1 MINISPFIKGDIM
14 NRLLIIATL
23 TINIIFQTT
32 ILNVITINGASLN
45 TSLMLIIAIAV
56 YLKPKESLLYALYTG
71 LLLDTV
77 TGVFIGLNTFI
88 FLLIAFGIS
97 IIQEELVK
105 ESYLTPLLLGIA
117 SILIY
122 NFLSLFFVYLL
133 GYTVRLVHYFSWN
146 TLIEIGY
153 NSVFML
159 LLYSLFGKFY
169 NLRIKEV
176 KY

>member
-1 MINISPFIKGDIM
+1 M
-14 NRLLIIATL
+14 NKIIILGIL
-23 TINIIFQTT
+23 TINIILQTT
-32 ILNVITINGASLN
+32 VLNVLTINGATLN
-45 TSLMLIIAIAV
+45 TSLLLIITISV
-56 YLKPKESLLYALYTG
+56 YLDPKESLLYTLYTG

-88 FLLIAFGIS
+88 FVLIAYGIS
-97 IIQEELVK
+97 IIQEEIVK

-122 NFLSLFFVYLL
+122 NFFSLFFVYLL
-133 GYTVRLVHYFSWN
+133 GYTVRLAHYFSMN
-146 TLIEIGY
+146 TFIEIGY

-159 LLYSLFGKFY
+159 LIYTLFGKFY
-169 NLRIKEV
+169 ARRIKEV